1 MKYIYWGGFYF
12 FLIIVNLYGVE
23 NKNKDFVD
31 CVFAGGSTCEVVN
44 DFEYIEMN
52 STNAKI
58 LGIAFDNSVVKKTD
72 ILIENY
78 DNDCDITN
86 PSTGCFGIDY
96 ITLPDISAGG
106 NSEAK
111 KNEYNYSLTI
121 VNKSG
126 SYFYGGSD
134 FVAGCGGTFNA
145 CKTDSFINLSN
156 NYQYDS
162 NNAVVNPYYANGI
175 FNFTLVIEEN
185 STTNGIYIEND
196 LNRSSSINIYVDGI
210 VEDGI
215 HIINTKYPLDVRPP
229 LEENIVTFA
238 KPEVY
243 ISETAEINGS
253 VKLESDDSVLVLY
266 SKKEKNVIDF
276 EIDNVKCDTYSTVAE
291 CKEKNNDTVE
301 VNGIVE
307 LNSTIKNVENF
318 VVDAFSTLS
327 FGNDFD
333 ELNSLNGADF
343 VANIGSIILLDKN
356 LDNLKSYKQQSGYL
370 KIKVGSGSITTEEG
384 INISNTVIELDF
396 SDVNSMGETVIF
408 TANSENGIEVDS
420 NTRYKY
426 YDPKYRVDVNYVE
439 DTVNLQENASVSL
452 TNTDMCS
459 FVNCSNSENKVVA
472 DYLQYMIDNGSY
484 NNELQND
491 IADLLSYND
500 SYINA
505 NIGYLK
511 PVDNAYLKNFDS
523 ELLYNYLSMVYDRA
537 STALF
542 QRSFSSNVSLAFE
555 KKEGKLIN
563 EITKEINVWFM
574 GGVFNNSAYL
584 DYDDKTVMNSNMF
597 VLGADYLSN
606 NLIMG
611 FAFGYSSEELSE
623 IDNSFFN
630 YLGDSYFLSLYLG
643 KMIDYGLMNFY
654 GITSLSYMGS
664 FADIERKAIGFADSY
679 NSFDYIDNALNF
691 KLEVGSVFNLD
702 KMFFSINPYLGLG
715 VDYYNQD
722 NYTEDGESYTMEVK
736 GNNFVDSNIVIGNKI
751 FYDFL
756 IDTNVIVKPII
767 DISLKRSFKDNGYT
781 ASKFS
786 DDNSNYYMYNK
797 DANFEKFSF
806 NYSFGISYIKKNFE
820 VSLYYA
826 NKIYSVNS
834 TELNDASFRFKFV
847 YSL

>member
-1 MKYIYWGGFYF
+1 
-12 FLIIVNLYGVE
+12 
-23 NKNKDFVD
+23 
-31 CVFAGGSTCEVVN
+31 
-44 DFEYIEMN
+44 
-52 STNAKI
+52 
-58 LGIAFDNSVVKKTD
+58 
-72 ILIENY
+72 
-78 DNDCDITN
+78 
-86 PSTGCFGIDY
+86 
-96 ITLPDISAGG
+96 
-106 NSEAK
+106 
-111 KNEYNYSLTI
+111 
-121 VNKSG
+121 
-126 SYFYGGSD
+126 
-134 FVAGCGGTFNA
+134 
-145 CKTDSFINLSN
+145 
-156 NYQYDS
+156 
-162 NNAVVNPYYANGI
+162 
-175 FNFTLVIEEN
+175 
-185 STTNGIYIEND
+185 
-196 LNRSSSINIYVDGI
+196 
-210 VEDGI
+210 
-215 HIINTKYPLDVRPP
+215 
-229 LEENIVTFA
+229 
-238 KPEVY
+238 
-243 ISETAEINGS
+243 
-253 VKLESDDSVLVLY
+253 
-266 SKKEKNVIDF
+266 
-276 EIDNVKCDTYSTVAE
+276 
-291 CKEKNNDTVE
+291 
-301 VNGIVE
+301 
-307 LNSTIKNVENF
+307 
-318 VVDAFSTLS
+318 
-327 FGNDFD
+327 
-333 ELNSLNGADF
+333 
-343 VANIGSIILLDKN
+343 
-356 LDNLKSYKQQSGYL
+356 
-370 KIKVGSGSITTEEG
+370 
-384 INISNTVIELDF
+384 
-396 SDVNSMGETVIF
+396 
-408 TANSENGIEVDS
+408 
-420 NTRYKY
+420 
-426 YDPKYRVDVNYVE
+426 
-439 DTVNLQENASVSL
+439 
-452 TNTDMCS
+452 
-459 FVNCSNSENKVVA
+459 
-472 DYLQYMIDNGSY
+472 
-484 NNELQND
+484 
-491 IADLLSYND
+491 
-500 SYINA
+500 
-505 NIGYLK
+505 
-511 PVDNAYLKNFDS
+511 
-523 ELLYNYLSMVYDRA
+523 MVYDRA

-679 NSFDYIDNALNF
+679 NSFDYIDNAVNF

-722 NYTEDGESYTMEVK
+722 NYIEDGESYTMEVK

-767 DISLKRSFKDNGYT
+767 DIYVKRSFKDNGYT

-806 NYSFGISYIKKNFE
+806 NYSFGMSYIKKNIE

>member
-1 MKYIYWGGFYF
+1 MMKYIYLGVFYF
-12 FLIIVNLYGVE
+12 FLIIVNLYGVD
-23 NKNKDFVD
+23 NKNEDFFD
-31 CVFAGGSTCEVVN
+31 CVFAGGSPCEVVN
-44 DFEYIEMN
+44 DFEYKKVSDGSGEIIDIN
-52 STNAKI
+52 VSSF
-58 LGIAFDNSVVKKTD
+58 GVKKSSL
-72 ILIENY
+72 LIENY
-78 DNDCDITN
+78 DSECDAIT
-86 PSTGCFGIDY
+86 TDGCFGVSSVIM
-96 ITLPDISAGG
+96 PDISAGG

-126 SYFYGGSD
+126 AYFYGGSD
-134 FVAGCGGTFNA
+134 FIEGCGGGGFGNA

-156 NYQYDS
+156 NYPYDS
-162 NNAVVNPYYANGI
+162 NNGIVTPYYDNGI
-175 FNFTLVIEEN
+175 LNFNLIIEEN
-185 STTNGIYIEND
+185 SFTNGIYIAND

-215 HIINTKYPLDVRPP
+215 HIVNQKYAAT
-229 LEENIVTFA
+229 EIVTFA
-238 KPEVY
+238 KPYVY
-243 ISETAEINGS
+243 VSETAVINGS
-253 VKLESDDSVLVLY
+253 VKLESDGSVLVLY
-266 SKKEKNVIDF
+266 SKNSKNIVNFD
-276 EIDNVKCDTYSTVAE
+276 IDNGKCSNYSTVID
-291 CKEKNNDTVE
+291 CVEKNNDTVE
-301 VNGIVE
+301 IKGIVE

-356 LDNLKSYKQQSGYL
+356 LSNLKSYKQQSGYL

-384 INISNTVIELDF
+384 INISNTVIDLDF
-396 SDVNSMGETVIF
+396 SEVDPMDESIIF
-408 TANSENGIEVDS
+408 TANSEAGIEVDS

-426 YDPKYRVDVNYVE
+426 YDPKYRVEVTYVE
-439 DTVNLQENASVSL
+439 DNVNLQENASVSL

-679 NSFDYIDNALNF
+679 NSFDYIDNAVNF

-722 NYTEDGESYTMEVK
+722 NYIEDGESYTMEVK

-767 DISLKRSFKDNGYT
+767 DIYVKRSFKDNGYT

-806 NYSFGISYIKKNFE
+806 NYSFGMSYIKKNIE